1 MPVACDK
8 VVIMRQKQGGRKD
21 DRMTVFHLTIFWS
34 SVHHFYSIF
43 ASNSSSVNLRYK
55 QAMSSDNAAKEH
67 KVCLTWNGR
76 HEIVALTPNMTMHD
90 LRNKVPQELLQMDAP
105 VMMHMR
111 FASIHLRVVATKVGY
126 ICQEHA
132 ALFTTYL
139 DRNLLRVDYARI
151 NRIDKDDNGKIVAL
165 GILAHAMLL
174 WMF

>member
-76 HEIVALTPNMTMHD
+76 HEIVALTPNMTMIY
-90 LRNKVPQELLQMDAP
+90 NKEAASSQPFVPHPQ
-105 VMMHMR
+105 
-111 FASIHLRVVATKVGY
+111 HLF
-126 ICQEHA
+126 HA
-132 ALFTTYL
+132 GAIT
-139 DRNLLRVDYARI
+139 
-151 NRIDKDDNGKIVAL
+151 DKDD
-165 GILAHAMLL
+165 
-174 WMF
+174 

>member
-1 MPVACDK
+1 
-8 VVIMRQKQGGRKD
+8 
-21 DRMTVFHLTIFWS
+21 
-34 SVHHFYSIF
+34 
-43 ASNSSSVNLRYK
+43 
-55 QAMSSDNAAKEH
+55 
-67 KVCLTWNGR
+67 
-76 HEIVALTPNMTMHD
+76 MTMHD